1 MSVLS
6 ALYPRKSSPDSR
18 GGLLLPGYKSGQ
30 PEWTEWDTDA
40 AINDGFKSSVWVY
53 RCLSALAD
61 MVSSLPWYVE
71 RQVGDE
77 WERIE
82 DHPLEDLLEAPNPFF
97 GRRELIERVILH
109 LGLAGEAYL
118 LKTMIRNQPVELW
131 PVDPR
136 GMKPVP
142 NRALWIEGY
151 EYEYDGV
158 QEKFTPDQIIQF
170 LLPDPSTPYRGL
182 SPLKAAARAVDTDV
196 EAATWRKLSLQNRLG
211 VDGVLSFPQPLAKAQ
226 WEEARQAVKLRHTGA
241 EAERFLIL
249 SGGATFAATSV
260 TARDSQVSEGTSL
273 NREEICAAFGFP
285 PSYFGIGDPTFS
297 NFATAEKVA
306 WRNTAI
312 PAANRL
318 AAALSRSLMPH
329 FGGEKDLWLRF
340 DTSGVEALKSDLVA
354 KAQVYAVLVANQVKP
369 EAAAGVVELDL
380 EADDFKEPAPNP
392 FVDSPDGNDHSQPEN
407 AQDSATK
414 PEDDDL
420 PQPDAAQGNAKKI
433 KLFGNEK
440 DIWLHVDEGKAKRDD
455 RRLALAELDK
465 IADQL
470 APELADLFLRA
481 SKKMSKTIPAEDLV
495 DMLTRA
501 GVDDLVKRLDFG
513 ILAEQLKSFIGPLIK
528 AFTAAGEIAARQLSK
543 TLGKVVGFDGGQ
555 ASMWAEDRTRTTVDQ
570 LVKSTERGARR
581 TLEAARGALLPEAL
595 GRSGMTRF
603 LRKALLLNAPQSA
616 QLEEYI
622 RSLRAAGRMP
632 QEVSQAASE
641 WIDAALLERA
651 EAIGDAEAIGST
663 RAAQLEA
670 AKQAQQ
676 TGVLEDGIKEWVTV
690 QDFGGDPCPICA
702 PMDKHRIP
710 MAEQFWVEG
719 LGKFVDHP
727 GPSEVHPLCRCGL
740 LIYESKVT
748 QP

>member
-1 MSVLS
+1 MSVLQ

-30 PEWTEWDTDA
+30 PEWTDWDTDA

-71 RQVGDE
+71 RPVGDE
-77 WERIE
+77 WERVE
-82 DHPLEDLLEAPNPFF
+82 GHPAEELLEAPNPFF

-136 GMKPVP
+136 GMQPIP

-151 EYEYDGV
+151 KYEYDGV
-158 QEKFTPDQIIQF
+158 LESFKPEQIIQF
-170 LLPDPSTPYRGL
+170 LLPDPATPYRGL

-226 WEEARQAVKLRHTGA
+226 WEEARAAVKLRHTGS

-312 PAANRL
+312 PAAHRL

-354 KAQVYAVLVANQVKP
+354 KAQVYAALVQNQVKP

-392 FVDSPDGNDHSQPEN
+392 FADSPDGNDPSQLGE
-407 AQDSATK
+407 DGSDTATK
-414 PEDDDL
+414 PDNDEL
-420 PQPDAAQGNAKKI
+420 PQPAAAQGNAKE
-433 KLFGNEK
+433 F
-440 DIWLHVDEGKAKRDD
+440 KAKRDE
-455 RRLALAELDK
+455 RKLALAELDK

-481 SKKMSKTIPAEDLV
+481 SKKMSKTIPAEELV
-495 DMLTRA
+495 DMLTRS

-513 ILAEQLKSFIGPLIK
+513 ILAEQLKSFIAPLIK
-528 AFTAAGEIAARQLSK
+528 AFTAAGEVAARQLAK

-555 ASMWAEDRTRTTVDQ
+555 AAMWAEDRTRTMVDQ
-570 LVKSTERGARR
+570 VVKATERGARR
-581 TLEAARGALLPEAL
+581 TFEAAKGALVPEAL
-595 GRSGMTRF
+595 GRSGMSRF
-603 LRKALLLNAPQSA
+603 LRKALLLTAPQSD
-616 QLEEYI
+616 QMKEYI
-622 RSLRAAGRMP
+622 RTLRAAGRSQM
-632 QEVSQAASE
+632 EISQAVSE
-641 WIDAALLERA
+641 WIDATLLKRA
-651 EAIGDAEAIGST
+651 EGIGASEAYSSVVAGQADSA
-663 RAAQLEA
+663 RQAAQSGILRS
-670 AKQAQQ
+670 
-676 TGVLEDGIKEWVTV
+676 GVKEWVTRESWGE
-690 QDFGGDPCPICA
+690 QPCPICW
-702 PMDKHRIP
+702 PMDGNRIP
-710 MAEQFWVEG
+710 LDEEFWLEHAANADG
-719 LGKFVDHP
+719 TKGKFVPWP
-727 GPSEVHPLCRCGL
+727 GPTYVHANCYCGA
-740 LIYESKVT
+740 LIYEAEVT

>member
-1 MSVLS
+1 MSLFS
-6 ALYPRKSSPDSR
+6 GLYPRKSSPDSR
-18 GGLLLPGYKSGQ
+18 GGLLLPGYRSGQ
-30 PEWTEWDTDA
+30 PEWTEWDTDK
-40 AINDGFKSSVWVY
+40 AITDGFKSSVWVY
-53 RCLSALAD
+53 RCLQSLAD
-61 MVSSLPWYVE
+61 MVSSMPWYVE
-71 RQVGDE
+71 RKEGDE
-77 WERIE
+77 WVRVE
-82 DHPLEDLLEAPNPFF
+82 DHPVEQLLESPNPYF

-118 LKTMIRNQPVELW
+118 LKTFVRGVPVELW

-136 GMKPVP
+136 GMSPIP
-142 NRALWIEGY
+142 NKALWIEGY
-151 EYEYDGV
+151 RYEWDGV
-158 QEKFTPDQIIQF
+158 LESFKPEQIVQL

-182 SPLKAAARAVDTDV
+182 SPLKAAAKAVDTDV
-196 EAATWRKLSLQNRLG
+196 EAGNWRKLTLQNRLA
-211 VDGVLSFPQPLAKAQ
+211 VDGVLSFPQPLSKAQ
-226 WEEARQAVKLRHTGA
+226 WDEARASIKTRHTGP
-241 EAERFLIL
+241 EAERFLVL
-249 SGGATFAATSV
+249 SGGATFAATSMS
-260 TARDSQVSEGTSL
+260 AQQSQVTEGTTQ
-273 NREEICAAFGFP
+273 NREEICVALGFP
-285 PSYFGIGDPTFS
+285 PSYFGIGDPTYS

-312 PAANRL
+312 PTAHRVAS
-318 AAALSRSLMPH
+318 ALSRSLLPH
-329 FGGEKDLWLRF
+329 FGAEDDLWLRF

-354 KAQVYAVLVANQVKP
+354 KSQVYATLVQNRVEP
-369 EAAAGVVELDL
+369 VAAAELVELDL
-380 EADDFKEPAPNP
+380 EDSDFKEPEPNP
-392 FVDSPDGNDHSQPEN
+392 FEDTQDGNDPSRLGED
-407 AQDSATK
+407 ASDTATK
-414 PEDDDL
+414 PDNDDL
-420 PQPDAAQGNAKKI
+420 PQPAAAQGNAK
-433 KLFGNEK
+433 EY
-440 DIWLHVDEGKAKRDD
+440 KAKRDD

-470 APELADLFLRA
+470 SPELADLFLRA
-481 SKKMSKTIPAEDLV
+481 SKKMSKTIPADELV
-495 DMLTRA
+495 DMLTRT

-528 AFTAAGEIAARQLSK
+528 AFTAAGEVAARQLAK

-555 ASMWAEDRTRTTVDQ
+555 AAMWAEDRTRTTVDQ
-570 LVKSTERGARR
+570 LVKATERGARR
-581 TLEAARGALLPEAL
+581 TLEAAKGALLPEAL

-616 QLEEYI
+616 QVQEYI
-622 RSLRAAGRMP
+622 RSLRAAGRTP

-651 EAIGDAEAIGST
+651 EAIGDAEAVGST

-690 QDFGGDPCPICA
+690 QDFGGDPCPICS